1 MLLFM
6 KRIEE
11 MEDLKID
18 DDNLEDSVQK
28 QKNALISL
36 VQRIEN
42 KNAVDKND
50 LNTGKSLEKA
60 RDSKSRENSSFI
72 KRLLNWF

>member
-1 MLLFM
+1 M